1 MFHVASS
8 CVTKSVFLFAPFHI
22 SSCGFQVSCF
32 ETWTW
37 KEHWWGL
44 NPEPVFFMHQNLL
57 CYPYTTGNCWW
68 LVKKASYISKT
79 FHVSCIS
86 VCTVSYF
93 KLRVSSC
100 GFQVSCWEKWTWKG
114 YRGGLNPEPVF
125 QAPFNLLFYLY
136 TTADGWWHLWKASYI
151 TNKFHVSC
159 IIILCNTVSF

>member
-8 CVTKSVFLFAPFHI
+8 CVTQSVFLFALFHF

-44 NPEPVFFMHQNLL
+44 NPEPVFLMHLNLL

-68 LVKKASYISKT
+68 FVIKASYIRKM
-79 FHVSCIS
+79 FHVSCSIILYNPVCIS

-93 KLRVSSC
+93 KLRVSSFMFWDMNLKRALVRLEPWTSVSYAPESSLLPLDHSKLLMIC
-100 GFQVSCWEKWTWKG
+100 YKSLLYKEDVSC
-114 YRGGLNPEPVF
+114 F
-125 QAPFNLLFYLY
+125 M
-136 TTADGWWHLWKASYI
+136 
-151 TNKFHVSC
+151 
-159 IIILCNTVSF
+159 